1 LNTYFA
7 SWLDNSVPFA
17 TANTIHNNVIAND
30 TNGGVDINS
39 ALIIK
44 DIPLT
49 SVKNIQS
56 LVLYSR
62 TGFSVSRVEGL
73 GIELYNSTN
82 DSNLETP
89 LSSTKEISSVD
100 KLVYRF
106 DFPAIGT
113 YSGGF
118 SDTDS
123 TTQIASE
130 TLALKEV
137 VSEFAESANITGG
150 LKVDTITTTGNVNV
164 GGLVFEPNRPSF
176 VAYSENFYTQSTAGE
191 NIKYDATLFDT
202 TSSYNTSTFVYTIPV
217 TGIYFFY
224 YSFYWIA
231 GTSAK
236 VRLDKNGGQVDRV
249 ILSVITNNNNNF
261 YGFAGGFRF
270 RLVISRKQRA
280 HK

>member
-1 LNTYFA
+1 M
-7 SWLDNSVPFA
+7 
-17 TANTIHNNVIAND
+17 
-30 TNGGVDINS
+30 
-39 ALIIK
+39 
-44 DIPLT
+44 
-49 SVKNIQS
+49 
-56 LVLYSR
+56 
-62 TGFSVSRVEGL
+62 
-73 GIELYNSTN
+73 
-82 DSNLETP
+82 
-89 LSSTKEISSVD
+89 
-100 KLVYRF
+100 
-106 DFPAIGT
+106 
-113 YSGGF
+113 
-118 SDTDS
+118 
-123 TTQIASE
+123 
-130 TLALKEV
+130 KEV

-249 ILSVITNNNNNF
+249 ILSVITTCGNNF
-261 YGFAGGFRF
+261 YGFAGGDTAGARSN
-270 RLVISRKQRA
+270 VILPCVAGDNIRIHLESGSIQTFGFTNSPRNSFGVFLIG
-280 HK
+280 